1 MSYRALTFV
10 AALSKERQPCTSV
23 ETRPGMIARISW
35 PNLSSC
41 RLFFCDPGRD
51 VRAED
56 YRVKLKRTSQSIVAL
71 ACWFDI
77 PAFRPGVLR

>member
-1 MSYRALTFV
+1 MSYRALAFV

-35 PNLSSC
+35 PNLSS
-41 RLFFCDPGRD
+41 
-51 VRAED
+51 
-56 YRVKLKRTSQSIVAL
+56 SQSIVAL